1 MKRKNERSMEMESI
15 QGQKITE
22 NIYLCPDGK
31 YRWVYELN
39 MIKNPVILLTIWKI
53 FGILILIQIA
63 ITFIL
68 AVFDGDVPG
77 FFTGYLFTPGV
88 LIIPGIFFVLSVIA
102 YIIVAF
108 DYGWKYIVLFEM
120 DEKGVVHNQMPKQFE
135 KSQGLSWLATMAGAL
150 AGSYT
155 TMGAGLLASSKSC
168 SSSDFDK
175 VRKVV
180 ISRGLNVIKVNELL
194 EKNQVYA
201 DKADFDFVCNFI
213 VQHCSGAKIKGN

>member
-1 MKRKNERSMEMESI
+1 MKGAKDMEGIE
-15 QGQKITE
+15 GQKVTE

-31 YRWVYELN
+31 YRWIYELN

-53 FGILILIQIA
+53 FGILILLQIA

-102 YIIVAF
+102 YVIVAF
-108 DYGWKYIVLFEM
+108 DYGWKYVVLFEM
-120 DEKGVVHNQMPKQFE
+120 DENGVVHYQMPKQFE
-135 KSQGLSWLATMAGAL
+135 KAQGLSWLVTMAGAIT
-150 AGSYT
+150 GNFI
-155 TMGAGLLASSKSC
+155 TMGAGVLASSKNC
-168 SSSDFDK
+168 SSSEFTRVK
-175 VRKVV
+175 KVV
-180 ISRGLNVIKVNELL
+180 ISRRFNVIKVNEVL

-201 DKADFDFVCNFI
+201 DKADFDFVCDFI
-213 VQHCSGAKIKGN
+213 TQRCPNAKIKGN